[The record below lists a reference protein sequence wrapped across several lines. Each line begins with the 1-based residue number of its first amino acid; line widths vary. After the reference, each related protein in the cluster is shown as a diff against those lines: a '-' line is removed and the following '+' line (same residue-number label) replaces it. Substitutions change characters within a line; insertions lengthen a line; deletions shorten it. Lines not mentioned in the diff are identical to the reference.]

1 MKTAPNV
8 VPAANVRTREKL
20 AADGYHPCSII
31 GCAVLWKHGGVK
43 TPEPLCPRHYHRR
56 RRGSTLADS
65 AADLEAR
72 ERVTYR
78 PTSAA
83 AEAVRAKQKELAKQ
97 RRPSSVSD
105 AINALLGL

>member
-1 MKTAPNV
+1 MKTPNV
-8 VPAANVRTREKL
+8 VAAANVRTHAKL
-20 AADGYHPCSII
+20 AAEGYHPCSIV
-31 GCAVLWKHGGVK
+31 GCDISWKRGGVL

-65 AADLEAR
+65 AASLEAR
-72 ERVTYR
+72 DRVTYR

-83 AEAVRAKQKELAKQ
+83 GEAVRAKQKELARQ